1 MKKVLSVSIAAYN
14 IASTLREVVEPFL
27 MDGVL
32 ERVEVLI
39 VDDGSKDDTAKIAK
53 EYQDKYPNSF
63 RLISKENGGW
73 GSTLNT
79 GMRAATGKYFK
90 QLDGDDYFSY
100 ENLVDFLDYLEICDS
115 DVVHSPFVTYS
126 DTNGGILNVLNDFS
140 WKGYGHFPKRCTLY
154 LSECPGVRPE
164 MHNFAIKVALVQS
177 SDIFI
182 TEHCFYTDVEL
193 SLKAFN
199 ISETISFYDRPI
211 YYYRLAFSGQSM
223 GLAGIRKHYHD
234 NQKMLFGMLEY
245 YENEVTEP
253 WAKEMM
259 RNRLIAVCDLMY
271 RMYFALECTSK
282 QKKEL
287 IEFDRYLCAH
297 YTDIYCSVWSK
308 SIWLLRK
315 TNFIGYKWVARRL
328 MNADR
333 RYKRNFFEGE

>member
-14 IASTLREVVEPFL
+14 IAETLDEVVQPFL
-27 MDGVL
+27 MENVL
-32 ERVEVLI
+32 DRVEVLI

-53 EYQDKYPNSF
+53 GYQDKYPNSF

-100 ENLVDFLDYLEICDS
+100 ENLEDFLDYLETCDS
-115 DVVHSPFVTYS
+115 DIVHSPFVTYS
-126 DTNGGILNVLNDFS
+126 DSNGAILNLLNDFS
-140 WKGYGHFPKRCTLY
+140 WGDYLNFPKRETLY
-154 LSECPGVRPE
+154 LSECTGVRPE
-164 MHNFAIKVALVQS
+164 MHNFAIKVDLVQS

-199 ISETISFYDRPI
+199 ISETISFYDRPV

-223 GLAGIRKHYHD
+223 GVEGIRKHYRD
-234 NQKMLFGMLEY
+234 NQKMLFGMIDY

-259 RNRLIAVCDLMY
+259 KKRLAAVCDLMY
-271 RMYFALECTSK
+271 RMYFALDCTK
-282 QKKEL
+282 EQKKEL
-287 IEFDRYLCAH
+287 VEFDR
-297 YTDIYCSVWSK
+297 
-308 SIWLLRK
+308 
-315 TNFIGYKWVARRL
+315 
-328 MNADR
+328 
-333 RYKRNFFEGE
+333 